1 MQDSRTINISRWS
14 REIKVLNRERQLI
27 VRTVVVI
34 NGTRRRARAL
44 IDTGAEAN
52 LVRRGWLSDEELLPA
67 RNPLTLITADG
78 TQMAGG
84 DKSFKGSLSLSA
96 MLRKFPEPASMPKTG
111 GDVESFPVEAYA
123 ADISYDMIL
132 SYEWMA
138 KHRLTIVPHL
148 GCLLRLGTERAG
160 TDMWVLGMVGS
171 SEYGAAIRTISLV
184 SSRWVG

>member
-27 VRTVVVI
+27 VRTVVEI

-44 IDTGAEAN
+44 IHTRAEAN
-52 LVRRGWLSDEELLPA
+52 LVRRGWLSDEELRPA
-67 RNPLTLITADG
+67 RHSLTMIEADG
-78 TQMAGG
+78 TQMSGG
-84 DKSFKGSLSLSA
+84 DKSFKGGLSLSA
-96 MLRKFPEPASMPKTG
+96 MLRKFPEPADLPKTG
-111 GDVESFPVEAYA
+111 GNVESFPVEAYV

-138 KHRLTIVPHL
+138 MHRLTIVPHL

-160 TDMWVLGMVGS
+160 SDMWVLGMVGS
-171 SEYGAAIRTISLV
+171 PE
-184 SSRWVG
+184 